1 MKNKWLSY
9 VLIILIQISIY
20 GFISYFLKA
29 AGSETGYP
37 IILTGIVLIS
47 AYLTA
52 LLVKTVQLPK
62 ISGYMILGLALGP
75 VGFNF
80 LTEETLVKLS
90 FLDKMA
96 LTFIAITAGGEFRIS
111 RLKKYAKSIVYQF
124 SGQVV
129 FVFLGVFLLL
139 VASSSYLPFMSGLDG
154 RMATGFSIL
163 FAATALSTS
172 PAVTIGIITELK
184 SKGKLT
190 EQILSITVL
199 KAIFLVVLFPLVITV
214 AKYYLLENVTVNFQ
228 LMMDVGR
235 ELLGSVLLGV
245 VFGVII
251 IGYLKYIKI
260 EQSLFLLMIAVL
272 ITEVSQIVGWD
283 ILLISIITGII
294 VENFSKQGEFL
305 ILGIE
310 KSSLPFY
317 IIFFTFAGAG
327 LHLDTLISAYGL
339 TLVLVMSR
347 MIFKFA
353 GNYAGSALANETKT
367 VKRLSWMGF
376 LGQAGI
382 AIGLGTV
389 IEKALPGGIG
399 TQFKTI
405 LISSVVVNEL
415 LGPIFFK
422 YVLVKAKEVNV

>member
-1 MKNKWLSY
+1 
-9 VLIILIQISIY
+9 
-20 GFISYFLKA
+20 
-29 AGSETGYP
+29 
-37 IILTGIVLIS
+37 
-47 AYLTA
+47 
-52 LLVKTVQLPK
+52 
-62 ISGYMILGLALGP
+62 
-75 VGFNF
+75 
-80 LTEETLVKLS
+80 
-90 FLDKMA
+90 
-96 LTFIAITAGGEFRIS
+96 
-111 RLKKYAKSIVYQF
+111 
-124 SGQVV
+124 
-129 FVFLGVFLLL
+129 
-139 VASSSYLPFMSGLDG
+139 
-154 RMATGFSIL
+154 
-163 FAATALSTS
+163 
-172 PAVTIGIITELK
+172 
-184 SKGKLT
+184 
-190 EQILSITVL
+190 
-199 KAIFLVVLFPLVITV
+199 
-214 AKYYLLENVTVNFQ
+214 
-228 LMMDVGR
+228 
-235 ELLGSVLLGV
+235 
-245 VFGVII
+245 
-251 IGYLKYIKI
+251 
-260 EQSLFLLMIAVL
+260 
-272 ITEVSQIVGWD
+272 VGWD